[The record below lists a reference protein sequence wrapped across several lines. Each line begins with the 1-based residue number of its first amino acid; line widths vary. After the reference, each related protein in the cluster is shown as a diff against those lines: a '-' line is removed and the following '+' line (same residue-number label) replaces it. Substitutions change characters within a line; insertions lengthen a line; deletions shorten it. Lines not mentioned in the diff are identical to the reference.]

1 MERVQ
6 ETIKQEEK
14 VGKVKQEEPAAQR
27 DSTAVKE
34 EVVEAHVNGSGSD
47 DVIMEVTQETI
58 KQEDDRGLKQEESAG
73 AAQDSTAKEE
83 DEDAFEVVEAPA
95 QNGSAMGSSSGPD
108 DASAAATPSVTPRN
122 TDGVMKP
129 KSTAYG
135 QPKRV
140 LSSGN
145 FPEPGSM
152 LGPFFCV
159 GRLGKG
165 TFCSIHR
172 CLSLESG
179 DDQPKLVAAKVELKN
194 FENSGVIEGES
205 IMLQH
210 LDESLP
216 PKTVPKYLGLYKSD
230 EAAAIVMELLPGED
244 MHYLREQGG
253 RRRVSVK
260 DAVYLTADVMLPLL
274 REMHKAG
281 VVHRD
286 VKPSNCVRLK
296 GKEFSLVDF
305 GLSKSILVSKDSPH
319 ADTSHPWPQN
329 PQQCLRKER
338 ETADFRGTSMYASLR
353 VHQGRDYSRRDDMWS
368 LLYVFCDLISGG
380 LPWMSHAA
388 VREREECRKL
398 KELICDSPEETAQM
412 LMGEDYHVSKFK
424 REMAAKKEGA
434 ELPNLAVPL
443 ALSKDEKKVKLLT
456 EAFKHV
462 ASLNYSDEPDYELL
476 QRCLHGFLEEPVVSG
491 DPPVEDIAWD
501 TLDAT
506 TPKNR
511 RTPKWKEGVPRWEL
525 EDDPDTVDQE
535 LWAEAEAEKAKA
547 PPPQPSSMY
556 GSSVDF
562 SRLPVEWQYRI
573 AQMEHAAK
581 NPTQV
586 EHHRALRDF
595 MLVALPLVYSTWD
608 TNAYERPMNVSNRD
622 RYLREVYY
630 KLINKCLA
638 FARKFNNFSDRQC
651 YYSVESSSN
660 AAKRHKVALEMDE
673 DKSSATSKRD
683 MLAVSKVLSA
693 LEAARQAESRK
704 GPPPL

>member
-1 MERVQ
+1 MEDPVESKKPEENGKDAPEAQAALLTDSQ
-6 ETIKQEEK
+6 EPT
-14 VGKVKQEEPAAQR
+14 AAVAAAAPL
-27 DSTAVKE
+27 D
-34 EVVEAHVNGSGSD
+34 EVDAPLQPDEQVSSAPD
-47 DVIMEVTQETI
+47 DV
-58 KQEDDRGLKQEESAG
+58 
-73 AAQDSTAKEE
+73 
-83 DEDAFEVVEAPA
+83 
-95 QNGSAMGSSSGPD
+95 
-108 DASAAATPSVTPRN
+108 SAAATPSVTPRN
-122 TDGVMKP
+122 TDVAMKRKP
-129 KSTAYG
+129 TSYG

-140 LSSGN
+140 LSVGN

-172 CLSLESG
+172 CLSLEG
-179 DDQPKLVAAKVELKN
+179 DGPKLVAAKVELKD

-210 LDESLP
+210 LDNALP
-216 PKTVPKYLGLYKSD
+216 PKTVPKYMGLFKSD

-244 MHYLREQGG
+244 MHSLREQGAG
-253 RRRVSVK
+253 RRVSVK
-260 DAVYLTADVMLPLL
+260 DSVYLTADVMLPLL

-305 GLSKSILVSKDSPH
+305 GLSKSILVNKESPH
-319 ADTSHPWPQN
+319 ADTNHPWPYN

-380 LPWMSHAA
+380 LPWMSYAA
-388 VREREECRKL
+388 TRNREKCQQL
-398 KELICDSPEETAQM
+398 KEESCNDPEQTARM
-412 LMGEDYHVSKFK
+412 LMGEYYHVSKYK
-424 REMAAKKEGA
+424 RDMAAEKEGEGA
-434 ELPNLAVPL
+434 ELPELAEPL

-462 ASLNYSDEPDYELL
+462 ASLNYWDEPDYDLI
-476 QRCLHGFLEEPVVSG
+476 QRCLHGFLEDPVEGDPVV
-491 DPPVEDIAWD
+491 DDIPWD
-501 TLDAT
+501 TLDVAT
-506 TPKNR
+506 SKKR
-511 RTPKWKEGVPRWEL
+511 RPPKWKEGVPTWEL
-525 EDDPDTVDQE
+525 EDDPDDIDQE
-535 LWAEAEAEKAKA
+535 LWVEAEAERAKNSA
-547 PPPQPSSMY
+547 SQSASIY

-573 AQMEHAAK
+573 AQMEHTAK
-581 NPTQV
+581 NDDKV
-586 EHHRALRDF
+586 EKHVALRDF
-595 MLVALPLVYSTWD
+595 MQVALPLVYGTWD
-608 TNAYERPMNVSNRD
+608 TSAYERPLNVSYRD

-630 KLINKCLA
+630 KLINKCQA
-638 FARKFNNFSDRQC
+638 FARKFNNFEDRSC
-651 YYSVESSSN
+651 FFSVEGSPDS
-660 AAKRHKVALEMDE
+660 AKRRKITWTSTDQ
-673 DKSSATSKRD
+673 DKTASGKH
-683 MLAVSKVLSA
+683 MLALSKVLFA
-693 LEAARQAESRK
+693 LEAARQSESRK